1 MTASVPSLNAHVYSI
16 PMRAPFRDLTAR
28 EGILLEGA
36 AGWGEFCAFVEYD
49 DLESV
54 AWLEA
59 AIEQCTMPWPKP
71 VRDRVPVNCIIPS
84 VGPDDARRIAAEST
98 CRTAKLKVATHPDSL
113 AEDLA
118 RVEAVR
124 DGLGPGGAIRIDAN
138 CLWDVDTAV
147 RSIKQLDVAAG
158 GLEYVEQPCVTL
170 EELAAVRRRVDVRI
184 AADESIRRAEDP
196 LKVAVAGAADL
207 AIIKPAPLGGIR
219 RSLEVA
225 EAAKLPCVVTSTI
238 GTSVDVATS
247 VALAAALPELDFACG
262 LDTLS
267 LLTGDVVA
275 DTTALRPVD
284 GFITVPSAKPQPTP
298 DLLQQFGPADQTRT
312 AWWLS
317 RLDRVLAE
325 ITRRL
330 DG

>member
-1 MTASVPSLNAHVYSI
+1 MTLSAPDLNAHVYSI
-16 PMRAPFRDLTAR
+16 PLRSQLRDLTAR
-28 EGILLEGA
+28 EGVLLEGP

-49 DLESV
+49 DLECI

-59 AIEQCTMPWPKP
+59 AVEQCTTPWPAP
-71 VRDRVPVNCIIPS
+71 VRDRIPVNCIIPT
-84 VGPDDARRIAAEST
+84 VGPDEARRIAAETT

-113 AEDLA
+113 AEDIA

-147 RSIKQLDVAAG
+147 RNIKQLDVAAG

-170 EELAAVRRRVDVRI
+170 EKLAAVRRRVDVRI

-238 GTSVDVATS
+238 GTSIDVATS

-267 LLTGDVVA
+267 LLTGDVIA
-275 DTTALRPVD
+275 DTTTFRPVD
-284 GFITVPSAKPQPTP
+284 GFITVPSTKPQPTP
-298 DLLQQFGPADQTRT
+298 ELLQEFAPADQARIE
-312 AWWLS
+312 WWLS
-317 RLDRVLAE
+317 RLHRVTAELNRRHDR
-325 ITRRL
+325 
-330 DG
+330 